1 MGPVGVMGY
10 APAPMN
16 RHPSVRPRALR
27 SQVKKFSLLSSPA
40 LRLSFLGGLALLGGC
55 SGSRAFEKS
64 LDEMWQWD
72 GGAEASAVLT
82 SIASAKYPPTVPAAV
97 GVTGRGLVGRTL
109 PDGALWK
116 YEGTVDVLPTL
127 VADVVLFSGDGKVT
141 MLDLKTGNPRF
152 SIDVSGRRLEGAG
165 YDGEHAALLLVD
177 TDDARQDQILI
188 VGPRGERVTSAM
200 ATARLGTPAV
210 VQGVGLVPYSG
221 QYVGAIDIATRQH
234 IGRVLL
240 RDGVHTVKTEGG
252 QALVYGAGATLL
264 DTQVTS
270 SPDSHS
276 LKLKPLEFPGEPVWP
291 VDGSKPRPPRATPVG
306 LYALPVKQEGR
317 LRFSEGAYLATYF
330 EILVGVD
337 HGTNQVRFAAH
348 LPRPVAGGMMGPK
361 GATLCL
367 ENGSIVRVSMKQ
379 GATSPYGS
387 LETRLRACVVNGVQ
401 GEAPLGE
408 RPPLLQQIVETIVET
423 GPDMLAMQRLLL
435 TELASRSGPE
445 TTEALLNVAQDPLV
459 SVDLARKAATFLSE
473 RTEGGAQMVA
483 ALVAGAPQ
491 TAGESAQEEPPVDSL
506 DQGEN
511 RPLSARRPNRRP
523 PPVGALATALTRLKP
538 PGAIEALAPFLL
550 EPDLSPENA
559 LSLMVAMQSLG
570 GPEQIPEVSAFFAS
584 YKNTGGEEAL
594 VEALVMAAVFLDE
607 HLDAAGQKELRRQ
620 IAQPLTQPSLQKK
633 LEAKLRSLSDQAP
646 SDEASPPEKAR

>member
-1 MGPVGVMGY
+1 
-10 APAPMN
+10 
-16 RHPSVRPRALR
+16 
-27 SQVKKFSLLSSPA
+27 
-40 LRLSFLGGLALLGGC
+40 
-55 SGSRAFEKS
+55 
-64 LDEMWQWD
+64 
-72 GGAEASAVLT
+72 
-82 SIASAKYPPTVPAAV
+82 
-97 GVTGRGLVGRTL
+97 
-109 PDGALWK
+109 
-116 YEGTVDVLPTL
+116 
-127 VADVVLFSGDGKVT
+127 
-141 MLDLKTGNPRF
+141 
-152 SIDVSGRRLEGAG
+152 G
-165 YDGEHAALLLVD
+165 YDGEHPALLLVD

-306 LYALPVKQEGR
+306 LYALPAKQEGR

-445 TTEALLNVAQDPLV
+445 TTEALLNVAQDPL
-459 SVDLARKAATFLSE
+459 
-473 RTEGGAQMVA
+473 
-483 ALVAGAPQ
+483 
-491 TAGESAQEEPPVDSL
+491 
-506 DQGEN
+506 
-511 RPLSARRPNRRP
+511 
-523 PPVGALATALTRLKP
+523 
-538 PGAIEALAPFLL
+538 
-550 EPDLSPENA
+550 
-559 LSLMVAMQSLG
+559 
-570 GPEQIPEVSAFFAS
+570 
-584 YKNTGGEEAL
+584 
-594 VEALVMAAVFLDE
+594 
-607 HLDAAGQKELRRQ
+607 
-620 IAQPLTQPSLQKK
+620 
-633 LEAKLRSLSDQAP
+633 
-646 SDEASPPEKAR
+646 